1 MGMRLFKLAA
11 VFVLVVTLLAL
22 GCSKDQ
28 ETHKEPAAASTKALT
43 AQEQKP
49 LIISETTI
57 LQQPDQG
64 TEVVY
69 TVSNPNKDY
78 GLYKARIYVSLIDV
92 SGNVLFSNE
101 GNFPGYGLY
110 TTQFLIPPG
119 ETHEYV
125 YGVMGSGNA
134 TSASVQIDGE
144 WRKFSVEDI
153 PKVRVLSLNAEPA
166 PYEGQKYIY
175 EKVSGQVINDSE
187 KKIDVGLGIV
197 ARENGKIVG
206 AASDMIES
214 VEPGVPTNFQ
224 TIELDTIGKFAG
236 KELTYYFYPMEIP
249 KLENN

>member
-1 MGMRLFKLAA
+1 MDMRLQKLAA
-11 VFVLVVTLLAL
+11 AFVLFVMLVTL

-28 ETHKEPAAASTKALT
+28 ETNTESTAASTQAITK
-43 AQEQKP
+43 QELKP
-49 LIISETTI
+49 LIIGQATI

-69 TVSNPNKDY
+69 TVTNPNRDY
-78 GLYKARIYVSLIDV
+78 GLYKARLHVSLLDAN
-92 SGNVLFSNE
+92 GKVLFSNE
-101 GNFPGYGLY
+101 GDFPGYGLY

-125 YGVMGSGNA
+125 YHVMGSGNA

-144 WRKFSVEDI
+144 WRKFSLEEI

-175 EKVSGQVINDSE
+175 EKVYGQVINDSD
-187 KKIDVGLGIV
+187 KKINVGLGIV
-197 ARENGKIVG
+197 ARENGKIIG

-214 VEPGVPTNFQ
+214 VEPGVPKNFQ

-236 KELTYYFYPMEIP
+236 KELTYYFYPMEVP